1 MSHEL
6 KRALDVLSEKEKDL
20 KRHTYKGIRELSLFR
35 PEVSVVYYDL
45 TTLYF
50 ESEISEKFYFETV
63 KVGSIRVSPLWLKAG
78 RTFSPQARRPISG
91 CREAKGFLDTSLSL
105 SPGVTLLFRP

>member
-6 KRALDVLSEKEKDL
+6 KKALDVLSEKEKDL
-20 KRHTYKGIRELSLFR
+20 KRHTYKGIRELSLFK

-50 ESEISEKFYFETV
+50 ESEISEKFHFETV
-63 KVGSIRVSPLWLKAG
+63 KVGIKDSNTYP
-78 RTFSPQARRPISG
+78 
-91 CREAKGFLDTSLSL
+91 
-105 SPGVTLLFRP
+105 

>member
-1 MSHEL
+1 M
-6 KRALDVLSEKEKDL
+6 ALDVLSEKEKDL

-50 ESEISEKFYFETV
+50 ESEISDELKCFGYSKET
-63 KVGSIRVSPLWLKAG
+63 GQTR
-78 RTFSPQARRPISG
+78 
-91 CREAKGFLDTSLSL
+91 CRWFWVCCWMKREC
-105 SPGVTLLFRP
+105 P

>member
-6 KRALDVLSEKEKDL
+6 KKALDVLSEKEKDL

-35 PEVSVVYYDL
+35 PGVSVVYYDL

-50 ESEISEKFYFETV
+50 ESEISDELKCFGYSKDNKADKVQVVLGVVLDEDGMSLTKETCTHQ
-63 KVGSIRVSPLWLKAG
+63 GDIIIRRK
-78 RTFSPQARRPISG
+78 
-91 CREAKGFLDTSLSL
+91 
-105 SPGVTLLFRP
+105 